1 MPSIPRTRAPDSSL
15 ALLREGY
22 LFIGRRCQRLG
33 SDVFLTHLMLKPT
46 ICMLGKDAAEVFYD
60 ERRFSRANAAP
71 ARLLDTLLGRGGV
84 QGLDGEEH
92 RHRKRMFMD
101 LMGKA
106 QLEELAGRTRYEW
119 ERAAS
124 EWAKRKEPVEL
135 FEEGNRV
142 LCRAVCGW
150 AGVPLGEAEVEHI
163 TRDLVALVEG
173 GGGVGP
179 RYLRGRMARWRADRW
194 AGELICRQRKGQL
207 KAAPDRALALIAA
220 HHDLQG
226 ELLPPHVAAVELLN
240 VLRPTVAISRFVV
253 FAAMALHQHE
263 SARDFLHRLPRYSW
277 AFVQE
282 VRRYYPFFPFAAARV
297 RQTFQWRDYTFPE
310 GTRTLLDLY
319 GTDHD
324 PRHWGDPETFR
335 PERFLGRPE
344 RPFDFIPQGGGD
356 PFRHHRC
363 AGEGPTLALMEV
375 ALDFLLHRVRYE
387 VPKQD
392 LTLDLARMPALPPS
406 GFQLK
411 VTGMSF

>member
-1 MPSIPRTRAPDSSL
+1 MASIPRTRAPDSSV

-22 LFIGRRCQRLG
+22 LFIGRRCQRFE
-33 SDVFLTHLMLKPT
+33 SDVFSTRLMFKPT
-46 ICMLGKDAAEVFYD
+46 LCMMGKEAAEVFYD
-60 ERRFSRANAAP
+60 ERRFMRQNAAP

-106 QLEELAGRTRYEW
+106 QLEELAGRTRHEW
-119 ERAAS
+119 DRAAG
-124 EWAKRKEPVEL
+124 EWARRKEPVEL

-150 AGVPLGEAEVEHI
+150 AGVPLAEAEVEPI
-163 TRDLVALVEG
+163 TRDLVSLIEG
-173 GGGVGP
+173 GGGIGT
-179 RYLRGRMARWRADRW
+179 RYVRGRLARRRADLW
-194 AGELICRQRKGQL
+194 ADEIICQQRKGQL
-207 KAAPDRALALIAA
+207 KAPPDRALAIIAA
-220 HHDLQG
+220 HRDLQG

-240 VLRPTVAISRFVV
+240 VLRPTVALSRYVV
-253 FAAMALHQHE
+253 FAAMAIHQHD
-263 SARDFLHRLPRYSW
+263 SAREFLRKLPQYHW

-282 VRRYYPFFPFAAARV
+282 VRRFYPFFPFAAGRV
-297 RQTFQWRDYTFPE
+297 RQTFDWRGYTFPE

-319 GTDHD
+319 GTNHD
-324 PRHWGDPETFR
+324 ARHWGDPEVFR
-335 PERFLGRPE
+335 PERFLGRPDN
-344 RPFDFIPQGGGD
+344 PFDFIPQGGGD

-375 ALDFLLHRVRYE
+375 ATDFLLNRVRYE
-387 VPKQD
+387 VPPQD
-392 LTLDLARMPALPPS
+392 LTLDLARMPAIPPS
-406 GFQLK
+406 GFRLQ